1 MNLNL
6 IISIKP
12 KYVKEILNNNKKFE
26 YRKTI
31 FKEDVEKIYVYSTS
45 PQKKI
50 IGYFKYTKYLKDS
63 PRVIWNKTKEFSGIS
78 KDEYDEYFN
87 NRDIAYAI
95 EISEFIKFDRGINP
109 KEYIDN
115 FIAPQSYKYIIDTPP
130 GLKKFEL
137 QK

>member
-1 MNLNL
+1 MSLNL

-12 KYVKEILNNNKKFE
+12 KYVEEILNKKKRFE

-31 FKEDVEKIYVYSTS
+31 FKEDVNKIYVYSTS
-45 PQKKI
+45 PYKKI
-50 IGYFKYTKYLKDS
+50 VGYFKYTKYLKDN
-63 PRVIWNKTKEFSGIS
+63 PEYIWNKTKEFSGIS

-95 EISEFIKFDRGINP
+95 EINEFIKFDVDINP

-115 FIAPQSYKYIIDTPP
+115 FIAPQSYKYINKNVFDYDTN
-130 GLKKFEL
+130 K
-137 QK
+137 

>member
-1 MNLNL
+1 MSLNL

-12 KYVKEILNNNKKFE
+12 KYVEEILNKKKRFE

-31 FKEDVEKIYVYSTS
+31 FKEDINKIYVYSTS
-45 PQKKI
+45 PHKKI
-50 IGYFKYTKYLKDS
+50 VGYFKYTKYLKDN
-63 PRVIWNKTKEFSGIS
+63 PEYIWNKTKEFSGIS

-95 EISEFIKFDRGINP
+95 EINEFIKFDVDINP

-115 FIAPQSYKYIIDTPP
+115 FIAPQSYKYINKNVFDYDTN
-130 GLKKFEL
+130 K
-137 QK
+137 

>member
-1 MNLNL
+1 MSLNL

-12 KYVKEILNNNKKFE
+12 KYVEEILNKKKRFE

-31 FKEDVEKIYVYSTS
+31 FKEDVNKIYVYSTS
-45 PQKKI
+45 PHKKI
-50 IGYFKYTKYLKDS
+50 VGYFKYTKYLKDN
-63 PRVIWNKTKEFSGIS
+63 PEYIWNKTKEFSGIS

-95 EISEFIKFDRGINP
+95 EINEFIKFDVDINP

-115 FIAPQSYKYIIDTPP
+115 FIAPQSYKYINKNVFDYDTN
-130 GLKKFEL
+130 K
-137 QK
+137 

>member
-1 MNLNL
+1 MSLNL

-12 KYVKEILNNNKKFE
+12 KYVEAILNKKKRFE

-31 FKEDVEKIYVYSTS
+31 FKEDVNKIYVYSTS
-45 PQKKI
+45 PHKKI
-50 IGYFKYTKYLKDS
+50 VGYFKYTKYLKDN
-63 PRVIWNKTKEFSGIS
+63 PEYIWNKTKEFSGIS

-95 EISEFIKFDRGINP
+95 EINEFIKFDVDINP

-115 FIAPQSYKYIIDTPP
+115 FIAPQSYKYINKNVFDYDTN
-130 GLKKFEL
+130 K
-137 QK
+137 